1 MLKLGIPASNIKE
14 LVNTNADGVDVRLA
28 IKDWIARTTKQD
40 RSDVYI
46 FFAGHGLADQT
57 GKEMY
62 LLPHDGEPRLLEDT
76 AISRER
82 LFSDMAAANPR
93 SVTVFLDTCYSG
105 TTRGTDMLVASR
117 PNAIRA
123 KQQNIPDGFTVFTA
137 AGGTKLLN
145 LSRKPSTVCSPISL

>member
-1 MLKLGIPASNIKE
+1 MA
-14 LVNTNADGVDVRLA
+14 V
-28 IKDWIARTTKQD
+28 KDWIARTTKQG
-40 RSDVYI
+40 RSDVYV
-46 FFAGHGLADQT
+46 FFAGHGLASED
-57 GKEMY
+57 GEEMY

-82 LFSDMAAANPR
+82 LFSDIAAANPR

-117 PNAIRA
+117 PIAIRA

-137 AGGTKLLN
+137 AGGDQT
-145 LSRKPSTVCSPISL
+145 SQTS